1 MYNVHIEVAS
11 LVYIY
16 VYVGSKTI
24 FFPCDFIDIAYLR
37 RYFRLIPAINSTGF
51 HKKHYH
57 TVVRVDGSVVRA
69 DQSRTMKL
77 LS

>member
-24 FFPCDFIDIAYLR
+24 FSPVDS
-37 RYFRLIPAINSTGF
+37 STI
-51 HKKHYH
+51 HD
-57 TVVRVDGSVVRA
+57 VVIRNLNTHVTFVGMSTFV
-69 DQSRTMKL
+69 L
-77 LS
+77 LSKSLN

>member
-24 FFPCDFIDIAYLR
+24 FFPVDKSSGK
-37 RYFRLIPAINSTGF
+37 LI
-51 HKKHYH
+51 
-57 TVVRVDGSVVRA
+57 
-69 DQSRTMKL
+69 L
-77 LS
+77 